1 MKLEEVKKLQYVF
14 KSNIN
19 KISKKRKKSDEK
31 KLTLENIQ
39 FLYKSGQAVIKL
51 FNEYS
56 SILS

>member
-31 KLTLENIQ
+31 KMTLENFQ

>member
-31 KLTLENIQ
+31 KMTLENIQ